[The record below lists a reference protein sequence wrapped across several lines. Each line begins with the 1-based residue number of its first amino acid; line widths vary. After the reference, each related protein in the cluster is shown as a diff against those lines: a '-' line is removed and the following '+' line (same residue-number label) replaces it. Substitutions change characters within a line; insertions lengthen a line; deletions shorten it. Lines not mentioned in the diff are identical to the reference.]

1 MTDKTDKEAETQ
13 KQLRRMVNDLETI
26 RTRLQEVVA
35 LLAGAKE
42 DSVFEEDDEPD
53 VTTEVRSVV
62 ECVLTDQ
69 IRPAIRDLTAAAEYR
84 PKRRG
89 GG

>member
-1 MTDKTDKEAETQ
+1 MTDKEAETQ
-13 KQLRRMVNDLETI
+13 EEIRRMVSDLEAI
-26 RTRLQEVVA
+26 RARLQEVVA
-35 LLAGAKE
+35 ALAGEGE
-42 DSVFEEDDEPD
+42 DNVFEEDDEPD
-53 VTTEVRSVV
+53 FTTEVRSVI
-62 ECVLTDQ
+62 ECVLADQ